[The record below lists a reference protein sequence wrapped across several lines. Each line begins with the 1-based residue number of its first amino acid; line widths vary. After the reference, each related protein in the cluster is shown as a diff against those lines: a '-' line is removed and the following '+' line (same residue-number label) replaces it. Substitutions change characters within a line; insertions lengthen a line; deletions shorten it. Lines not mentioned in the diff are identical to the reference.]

1 MAARPWA
8 PVGAHHRSPCQH
20 TGAPSVS
27 TRGPPISPHT
37 GAPSGIMYSRGSILG
52 DSKARASEHRP
63 TRARSRSADK
73 RPEAGTPR
81 GPCGGA
87 AGSGMGAHAHDGTFL
102 AVRRNYSAGDS
113 GKHHAERERPRAE
126 ATRPG
131 HVAGPSART
140 VQPGRARDSKRVPV
154 GGHGGARGGRHC
166 FGAQCSGETG
176 CFGAG
181 QGGRT
186 ALWAPEGHG
195 TVQGDRPLH

>member
-1 MAARPWA
+1 M
-8 PVGAHHRSPCQH
+8 
-20 TGAPSVS
+20 
-27 TRGPPISPHT
+27 
-37 GAPSGIMYSRGSILG
+37 
-52 DSKARASEHRP
+52 
-63 TRARSRSADK
+63 RARSRSADK

-126 ATRPG
+126 ATRRG
-131 HVAGPSART
+131 HAAGPSART

-195 TVQGDRPLH
+195 TVQGDMANFTPCDRPLH